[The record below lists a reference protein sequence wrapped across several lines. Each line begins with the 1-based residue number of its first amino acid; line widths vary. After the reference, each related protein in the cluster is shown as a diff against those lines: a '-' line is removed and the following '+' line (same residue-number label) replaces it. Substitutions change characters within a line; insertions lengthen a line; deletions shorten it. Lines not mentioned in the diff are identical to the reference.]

1 MANPATQAAHAAARS
16 RSLEILARGGLV
28 SWGIVHLTLA
38 WICVRIAFGEGG
50 GTADQT
56 GALATLASNP
66 GGTALLVVLAIG
78 FAGFAAWQLTEAV
91 RGHTERPAGTER
103 VLHRAASAGRVLL
116 FGALAVASV
125 TLAVGGGASGSAEK
139 QRSVTADLLGLPVGQ
154 LIVGGLGLAVVAVG
168 GVLVYRGVKKKF
180 HENLDTANMPR
191 EVRHPTDILGVVGYS
206 AKGAVLGVAG
216 ALVVAAAVTFD
227 PSKSGGLDA
236 ALKTLGE
243 QPFGRVVLCAAAAG
257 LACFGVYSIVDARY
271 REIR

>member
-1 MANPATQAAHAAARS
+1 
-16 RSLEILARGGLV
+16 
-28 SWGIVHLTLA
+28 VHLTLA
-38 WICVRIAFGEGG
+38 WICGRVAFGGG
-50 GTADQT
+50 GGNADQT

-66 GGTALLVVLAIG
+66 GGAALLTVLGIG

-91 RGHTERPAGTER
+91 RGHTERPAGVER
-103 VLHRAASAGRVLL
+103 VLHRAVSAGRVLL

-125 TLAVGGGASGSAEK
+125 KFAVGQESDSAEQ
-139 QRSVTADLLGLPVGQ
+139 QRSITTELLELPGGQ
-154 LIVGGLGLAVVAVG
+154 LLVGAIGLAVVAIG
-168 GVLVYRGVKKKF
+168 GVLVYRGVRKKF
-180 HENLDTANMPR
+180 HENLDTASMPA
-191 EVRHPTDILGVVGYS
+191 EVQHPTDILGIVGYS